1 MKKLV
6 TIVGIS
12 VDAQN
17 AVLYLEDGS
26 TVTIAQ
32 GDPRLPIIVETAK
45 KYIPVDGSAVVDI
58 AEPVKVRNEFKETE
72 EGTGGLIKFFRVAK
86 SFVKKFID
94 TESPEKV
101 DESVA
106 HISPLELGIK
116 PGQTILDVEEADDL
130 TYALEAPSAAVE
142 AEEALEAL
150 KEAVEAPATEVTK
163 PAELTNDQKIELATA
178 RMRELAGKGS
188 TVDDPEFHKPITDED
203 PDTIVAINT
212 QTGSVIPHAHKLSS
226 QMKAASKLKDFR
238 GFVNFINRLE
248 PVLKDRGHSA
258 EDLMKFIEHGDLPIA
273 DDGCIVIYKR
283 LKQSGNTFVDV
294 HSGRIKQNV
303 GSYVFMKPGL
313 VDPNRRQDCSNGL
326 HVASLGYLSSF
337 SGNVT
342 VMAKVRPEDVFAVPE
357 YSVTKMRVCGYHILA
372 VLPES
377 LRTHVN
383 SGGSI
388 SSIPEGKELL
398 NKVLRGAHVGI
409 TELVEV
415 GGHNGSNVTYTKVE
429 NTETAKAEEVKVDL
443 VKETLEQSDL
453 SEAPVST
460 EKAAPVLAA
469 DLKEPTPVVAPEIKK
484 SKLDVLFEAFEQAY
498 LEDDLDKALTLANNI
513 VDAKKRAKKGWVALG
528 FNRQA
533 VDLLME
539 VIDGAAPV
547 KPEVEAVAE
556 TPKAKPEGKA
566 MSVKEQAQELYRV
579 FKETKAKGNRADTK
593 DAAGELQFFMS
604 SRKKGPKAFGLD
616 PKVSDELKTWL
627 K

>member
-86 SFVKKFID
+86 SFIKKFID

-116 PGQTILDVEEADDL
+116 PGQTILDVEEADDT
-130 TYALEAPSAAVE
+130 TYALEAQPAAVE
-142 AEEALEAL
+142 AV
-150 KEAVEAPATEVTK
+150 VEAPVAEEVK
-163 PAELTNDQKIELATA
+163 PAGLTNDQKIELATA

-188 TVDDPEFHKPITDED
+188 TVDDPEFHKPITDDD
-203 PDTIVAINT
+203 PDTIVAVNT

-238 GFVNFINRLE
+238 GFVNFLNRLE

-258 EDLMKFIEHGDLPIA
+258 EDLMKFIEYGDLPIA

-283 LKQSGNTFVDV
+283 LKEKHGTFVDV
-294 HSGRIKQNV
+294 HSGNIKQNV
-303 GSYVFMKPGL
+303 GSYVFMRPGL

-357 YSVTKMRVCGYHILA
+357 YSHTKMRVCGYHILA

-377 LRTHVN
+377 LRNHVN

-429 NTETAKAEEVKVDL
+429 NTEAAKAEEVKVDL

-453 SEAPVST
+453 SEAAPT

-469 DLKEPTPVVAPEIKK
+469 DLKEPAPVVAPEIKK
-484 SKLDVLFEAFEQAY
+484 TKIDLLWGQFEAAY
-498 LEDDLDKALTLANNI
+498 LAEDLPTAQKFAEELLS
-513 VDAKKRAKKGWVALG
+513 AKQKAKKGWAKLG
-528 FNRQA
+528 ISDEDAELILSIREA
-533 VDLLME
+533 SDIKVTT
-539 VIDGAAPV
+539 
-547 KPEVEAVAE
+547 PESKAE
-556 TPKAKPEGKA
+556 SPAKPEGKA
-566 MSVKEQAQELYRV
+566 MTVKEQAQELYRV

>member
-58 AEPVKVRNEFKETE
+58 AEPVKVRSEFKETE

-130 TYALEAPSAAVE
+130 TYALEAPSAAVA
-142 AEEALEAL
+142 AEEGLEAL
-150 KEAVEAPATEVTK
+150 KEAVEAPVAEVTK
-163 PAELTNDQKIELATA
+163 PVELTNDQKIELATA

-203 PDTIVAINT
+203 PDTIVAVNT
-212 QTGSVIPHAHKLSS
+212 KTGSVIPHAHKLSS

-238 GFVNFINRLE
+238 GFVNFLNRLE

-258 EDLMKFIEHGDLPIA
+258 EDLMKFIEYGDLPIA

-283 LKQSGNTFVDV
+283 LKEKHGTFVDV
-294 HSGRIKQNV
+294 HSGNIKQNV
-303 GSYVFMKPGL
+303 GSYVFMRPGL

-357 YSVTKMRVCGYHILA
+357 YSHTKMRVCGYHILA

-383 SGGSI
+383 TGGSI

-453 SEAPVST
+453 SEAAPT
-460 EKAAPVLAA
+460 EKAAPVLAT
-469 DLKEPTPVVAPEIKK
+469 DLKEPAPVVAPEIKK
-484 SKLDVLFEAFEQAY
+484 TKIDLLWEQFEAAY
-498 LEDDLDKALTLANNI
+498 LAEDLATAQKFAEELI
-513 VDAKKRAKKGWVALG
+513 SAKQKAKKGWAKLG
-528 FNRQA
+528 
-533 VDLLME
+533 
-539 VIDGAAPV
+539 ISDGDAELILSIREASDIKV
-547 KPEVEAVAE
+547 TSPETKAE
-556 TPKAKPEGKA
+556 SPAKPEGKA
-566 MSVKEQAQELYRV
+566 MTVKEQAQELYRV

>member
-32 GDPRLPIIVETAK
+32 GDPRLPNIVNAAK
-45 KYIPVDGSAVVDI
+45 KHIPLEGSAVIDI
-58 AEPVKVRNEFKETE
+58 AGPVKVRNEFKETE

-86 SFVKKFID
+86 SFIKKFID

-130 TYALEAPSAAVE
+130 TYALEAQPAAVE
-142 AEEALEAL
+142 ATVDAPVAEEV
-150 KEAVEAPATEVTK
+150 KSVV
-163 PAELTNDQKIELATA
+163 LTNDQKIDLATI

-188 TVDDPEFHKPITDED
+188 TVDDPDFHKPITDED
-203 PDTIVAINT
+203 PDTIVAVNT

-238 GFVNFINRLE
+238 GFVNFLNRLE

-258 EDLMKFIEHGDLPIA
+258 EDLMKFIEFGDLPIA

-283 LKQSGNTFVDV
+283 LKKYNNTFVDV

-357 YSVTKMRVCGYHILA
+357 HSHTKMRVCGYHILA

-429 NTETAKAEEVKVDL
+429 NTEAAKAEEVKVDL

-453 SEAPVST
+453 SEAAPT
-460 EKAAPVLAA
+460 EKVAAVLAT
-469 DLKEPTPVVAPEIKK
+469 DLKEPAPVVAPEIKK
-484 SKLDVLFEAFEQAY
+484 SKLDVLFESFESAY
-498 LEDDLDKALTLANNI
+498 VEGDLAKARTLANNI
-513 VDAKKRAKKGWVALG
+513 VESKKRAKKGWDKLG
-528 FNRQA
+528 FNQGD

-539 VIDGAAPV
+539 IINGAAPT

-566 MSVKEQAQELYRV
+566 MTVKEQAQELYRV

>member
-26 TVTIAQ
+26 TVTIVQ

-86 SFVKKFID
+86 SFIKKFID

-130 TYALEAPSAAVE
+130 TYALEAPSEAVE
-142 AEEALEAL
+142 AE
-150 KEAVEAPATEVTK
+150 EAPATEVTK
-163 PAELTNDQKIELATA
+163 PAELTNDQKIDLATA

-188 TVDDPEFHKPITDED
+188 TVDDPDFHKPITDED
-203 PDTIVAINT
+203 PDTIVAVNT
-212 QTGSVIPHAHKLSS
+212 KTGSVIPHAHKLSS

-238 GFVNFINRLE
+238 GFVNFLNRLE

-283 LKQSGNTFVDV
+283 LKEKHGTFVDV
-294 HSGRIKQNV
+294 HSGNIKQNV

-357 YSVTKMRVCGYHILA
+357 YSRTKMRVCGYHILA

-377 LRTHVN
+377 LRNHVN

-429 NTETAKAEEVKVDL
+429 NTEAVKAEEVKVDL

-453 SEAPVST
+453 SEAAPT

-469 DLKEPTPVVAPEIKK
+469 DLKEPAPVVAPKIKK
-484 SKLDVLFEAFEQAY
+484 TKIDLLWEQFEAAY
-498 LEDDLDKALTLANNI
+498 LAEDLTTAQKFAEELI
-513 VDAKKRAKKGWVALG
+513 SAKQKAKKGWAKLG
-528 FNRQA
+528 ISDEDAELILSIREA
-533 VDLLME
+533 SDIKVTT
-539 VIDGAAPV
+539 
-547 KPEVEAVAE
+547 PETKAE
-556 TPKAKPEGKA
+556 STAKPEGKA
-566 MSVKEQAQELYRV
+566 MTVKEQAQELYRV

>member
-32 GDPRLPIIVETAK
+32 GDPRLPIIVNAAK
-45 KYIPVDGSAVVDI
+45 KHIPLEGSAVIDI

-86 SFVKKFID
+86 SFIKKFID

-130 TYALEAPSAAVE
+130 TYALEAQPAAVE
-142 AEEALEAL
+142 AV
-150 KEAVEAPATEVTK
+150 VEAHVAEVSK

-178 RMRELAGKGS
+178 RMREFAGKGS

-203 PDTIVAINT
+203 PDTIVAVNT

-238 GFVNFINRLE
+238 GFVNFLNRLE

-258 EDLMKFIEHGDLPIA
+258 EDLMKFIEYGDLPIA

-283 LKQSGNTFVDV
+283 LKEKHGTFVDV
-294 HSGRIKQNV
+294 HSGNIKQNV
-303 GSYVFMKPGL
+303 GSYVFMRPGL

-357 YSVTKMRVCGYHILA
+357 YSHTKMRVCGYHILA

-383 SGGSI
+383 TGGSI

-429 NTETAKAEEVKVDL
+429 NTEVAKAEEVKVDL

-453 SEAPVST
+453 SAAPDQV
-460 EKAAPVLAA
+460 EKSAPVLAT

-484 SKLDVLFEAFEQAY
+484 SKLDVLFEAFEAAY
-498 LEDDLDKALTLANNI
+498 VEGDLDKALTLANNI
-513 VDAKKRAKKGWVALG
+513 VDSKKRAKKGWDKLG
-528 FNRQA
+528 FTQGD

-539 VIDGAAPV
+539 IINGAAPT

-566 MSVKEQAQELYRV
+566 MTVKEQAQELYRV

>member
-45 KYIPVDGSAVVDI
+45 KQIPMDGSAVVDI

-86 SFVKKFID
+86 SFIKKFID

-130 TYALEAPSAAVE
+130 TYALEAQPAAVE
-142 AEEALEAL
+142 AV
-150 KEAVEAPATEVTK
+150 VETPVAEVTK
-163 PAELTNDQKIELATA
+163 PVELTNDQKIELATA

-203 PDTIVAINT
+203 PDTIVAVNT

-238 GFVNFINRLE
+238 GFVNFLNRLE

-283 LKQSGNTFVDV
+283 LKEKHGTFVDV
-294 HSGRIKQNV
+294 HSGNIKQNV

-357 YSVTKMRVCGYHILA
+357 HSHTKMRVCGYHILA

-377 LRTHVN
+377 LRGHVN

-429 NTETAKAEEVKVDL
+429 NTEAAKAEEVKVDL

-453 SEAPVST
+453 SEAAPV

-484 SKLDVLFEAFEQAY
+484 SKLDILFEAFEQAY

-539 VIDGAAPV
+539 VIDGATPG

-566 MSVKEQAQELYRV
+566 MTVKEQAQELYRV

>member
-32 GDPRLPIIVETAK
+32 GDPRLPKIVAEAK
-45 KYIPVDGSAVVDI
+45 KHIPLEGSAVVDI

-101 DESVA
+101 DEAVA

-116 PGQTILDVEEADDL
+116 PGQTILEVEEADDT
-130 TYALEAPSAAVE
+130 TYALEAQPAAVGVVTE
-142 AEEALEAL
+142 APVAEEA
-150 KEAVEAPATEVTK
+150 K
-163 PAELTNDQKIELATA
+163 PAELTNDQKMDLATA

-203 PDTIVAINT
+203 PDTIVAVNT
-212 QTGSVIPHAHKLSS
+212 QTGSIIPNAHKLSS
-226 QMKAASKLKDFR
+226 QMKAASKLQDFR

-258 EDLMKFIEHGDLPIA
+258 EDLMKFIEKGDLPIA

-283 LKQSGNTFVDV
+283 LKKKGNTFVDV
-294 HSGRIKQNV
+294 HSGNIKQNV

-377 LRTHVN
+377 LRGHVN
-383 SGGSI
+383 GGGSI

-429 NTETAKAEEVKVDL
+429 SDSVKAAEVEVPL
-443 VKETLEQSDL
+443 VKETLEESDL
-453 SEAPVST
+453 SEAPTTT

-469 DLKEPTPVVAPEIKK
+469 DLKEPAPVVAPEIKK
-484 SKLDVLFEAFEQAY
+484 TKIDLLWEQFEAAY
-498 LEDDLDKALTLANNI
+498 LAEDLPNAQKFAEELIYT
-513 VDAKKRAKKGWVALG
+513 KQKAKKGWAKLG
-528 FNRQA
+528 
-533 VDLLME
+533 
-539 VIDGAAPV
+539 ISDGDVELIMAIRKASDIKV
-547 KPEVEAVAE
+547 TTPETKAEAVA
-556 TPKAKPEGKA
+556 PAKPEGKA

>member
-32 GDPRLPIIVETAK
+32 GDPRLPNIVNAAK
-45 KYIPVDGSAVVDI
+45 KHIPLEGSAVIDI

-86 SFVKKFID
+86 SFIKKFID

-130 TYALEAPSAAVE
+130 TYALEAQPAAVE
-142 AEEALEAL
+142 A
-150 KEAVEAPATEVTK
+150 AVEAPVAEEVK
-163 PAELTNDQKIELATA
+163 PAELTNDQKIDLATA

-203 PDTIVAINT
+203 SDTIVAVNT
-212 QTGSVIPHAHKLSS
+212 KTGSVIPHAHKLSS

-238 GFVNFINRLE
+238 GFVNFLNRLE

-283 LKQSGNTFVDV
+283 LKEKQGTFVDV
-294 HSGRIKQNV
+294 HSGNIKQNV

-337 SGNVT
+337 SGNIT

-357 YSVTKMRVCGYHILA
+357 YSRTKMRVCGYHILA

-377 LRTHVN
+377 LRNHVN

-415 GGHNGSNVTYTKVE
+415 GGHNGSKVTYTKVE
-429 NTETAKAEEVKVDL
+429 NTEAAKAEEVKVDL

-453 SEAPVST
+453 SEAAPT
-460 EKAAPVLAA
+460 EKAAPVLAT
-469 DLKEPTPVVAPEIKK
+469 DLKEPAPVVAPEIKK
-484 SKLDVLFEAFEQAY
+484 SKLDVLFETFEAAY
-498 LEDDLDKALTLANNI
+498 VEGDLDKALTLANNI
-513 VDAKKRAKKGWVALG
+513 VESKKRAKKGWDKLG
-528 FNRQA
+528 FTQGD

-539 VIDGAAPV
+539 IINGAAPT
-547 KPEVEAVAE
+547 KPEVEAIAE

-566 MSVKEQAQELYRV
+566 MTVKEQAQELYRV

>member
-86 SFVKKFID
+86 SFIKKFID

-130 TYALEAPSAAVE
+130 TYALEAQPAAVE
-142 AEEALEAL
+142 AV
-150 KEAVEAPATEVTK
+150 VEAPVAEVTK

-188 TVDDPEFHKPITDED
+188 TVDDPDFHKPITDED

-226 QMKAASKLKDFR
+226 QMKAASKLKDFS

-258 EDLMKFIEHGDLPIA
+258 EDLMKFIEYGDLPIA

-283 LKQSGNTFVDV
+283 LKQKGNTFVDV
-294 HSGRIKQNV
+294 HSGNIKQNV
-303 GSYVFMKPGL
+303 GSYVFMRPGL

-357 YSVTKMRVCGYHILA
+357 YSHTKMRVCGYHILA

-443 VKETLEQSDL
+443 IKETLEQSDL
-453 SEAPVST
+453 SEAAPT
-460 EKAAPVLAA
+460 EKAAPVLAT
-469 DLKEPTPVVAPEIKK
+469 DLKEPAPVVAPEIKK
-484 SKLDVLFEAFEQAY
+484 TKIDLLWEQFEAAY
-498 LEDDLDKALTLANNI
+498 LAEDLATAQKFAEELI
-513 VDAKKRAKKGWVALG
+513 STKQKAKKGWAKLG
-528 FNRQA
+528 ISDEDAELILSIREA
-533 VDLLME
+533 SDIKVTT
-539 VIDGAAPV
+539 
-547 KPEVEAVAE
+547 PETKAE
-556 TPKAKPEGKA
+556 SPAKPEGKA
-566 MSVKEQAQELYRV
+566 MTVKEQAQELYRV

>member
-86 SFVKKFID
+86 SFIKKFID

-116 PGQTILDVEEADDL
+116 PGQTILDVEEADDT
-130 TYALEAPSAAVE
+130 TYAMEAPV
-142 AEEALEAL
+142 AEEV
-150 KEAVEAPATEVTK
+150 KPVEM
-163 PAELTNDQKIELATA
+163 TNDQKIELATA

-188 TVDDPEFHKPITDED
+188 TVDDPDFHKPITDED
-203 PDTIVAINT
+203 PDTIVAVNT

-238 GFVNFINRLE
+238 GFVNFLNRLE

-283 LKQSGNTFVDV
+283 LKKKGNTFVDV
-294 HSGRIKQNV
+294 HSGNIKQNV

-357 YSVTKMRVCGYHILA
+357 YSHTKMRVCGYHILA

-429 NTETAKAEEVKVDL
+429 NAEAAKAEEVKVAL

-453 SEAPVST
+453 SEVAPTEKVAPVRAS
-460 EKAAPVLAA
+460 

-484 SKLDVLFEAFEQAY
+484 TKIDLLWGQFEAAY
-498 LEDDLDKALTLANNI
+498 LAEDLATAQKFAEELI
-513 VDAKKRAKKGWVALG
+513 SAKQKAKKGWAKLG
-528 FNRQA
+528 
-533 VDLLME
+533 
-539 VIDGAAPV
+539 ISDGDAELILSIREASDIKV
-547 KPEVEAVAE
+547 TTPETKVE

-566 MSVKEQAQELYRV
+566 MTVKEQAQELYRV

>member
-45 KYIPVDGSAVVDI
+45 KYIPVDGAAVVDI

-86 SFVKKFID
+86 SFIKKFID

-101 DESVA
+101 DEAVA

-116 PGQTILDVEEADDL
+116 PGQTILYADEADDA
-130 TYALEAPSAAVE
+130 TYALEAPV
-142 AEEALEAL
+142 AEEV
-150 KEAVEAPATEVTK
+150 KPVEM
-163 PAELTNDQKIELATA
+163 TNDQKIELATA

-188 TVDDPEFHKPITDED
+188 TVDDPDFHKPITDED
-203 PDTIVAINT
+203 PDTIVAVNT

-258 EDLMKFIEHGDLPIA
+258 EDLMKFIEYGDLPIA

-294 HSGRIKQNV
+294 YSGNIKQNV
-303 GSYVFMKPGL
+303 GSYVFMRPGL

-357 YSVTKMRVCGYHILA
+357 YSHTKMRVCGYHILA

-429 NTETAKAEEVKVDL
+429 NTEAAKAEEVKVDL

-453 SEAPVST
+453 SAAPDQI
-460 EKAAPVLAA
+460 EKSAPVLAT
-469 DLKEPTPVVAPEIKK
+469 DLKKPTPVIAPEIKK
-484 SKLDVLFEAFEQAY
+484 TKIDLLWEQFEAAY
-498 LEDDLDKALTLANNI
+498 LAEDLATAQKFAEELI
-513 VDAKKRAKKGWVALG
+513 SAKQKAKKGWAKLG
-528 FNRQA
+528 
-533 VDLLME
+533 
-539 VIDGAAPV
+539 ISDGDAELILSIREASDIKV
-547 KPEVEAVAE
+547 TTPETKAE

-566 MSVKEQAQELYRV
+566 MTVKEQAQELYRV

>member
-101 DESVA
+101 DETVA

-130 TYALEAPSAAVE
+130 TYALEAQPAAVE
-142 AEEALEAL
+142 AV
-150 KEAVEAPATEVTK
+150 VEAPVAEVTK
-163 PAELTNDQKIELATA
+163 PVELTNDQKIELATA

-203 PDTIVAINT
+203 PDTIVAVNT
-212 QTGSVIPHAHKLSS
+212 KTGSVIPYAHKLSS

-238 GFVNFINRLE
+238 GFVNFLNRLE

-258 EDLMKFIEHGDLPIA
+258 EDLMKFIEYGDLPIA

-283 LKQSGNTFVDV
+283 LKEKHGTFVDV
-294 HSGRIKQNV
+294 HSGNIKQNV

-357 YSVTKMRVCGYHILA
+357 YSHTKMRVCGYHILA

-383 SGGSI
+383 TGGSI

-429 NTETAKAEEVKVDL
+429 NTEAAKAEEVKVDL

-453 SEAPVST
+453 SEAAPT
-460 EKAAPVLAA
+460 EKAAPVRAT

-484 SKLDVLFEAFEQAY
+484 SKLDVLFEAFEAAY
-498 LEDDLDKALTLANNI
+498 VEGDLDKALTLANNI
-513 VDAKKRAKKGWVALG
+513 VDSKKRAKKGWDKLG
-528 FNRQA
+528 FTQGD

-539 VIDGAAPV
+539 IINGAAPT

-566 MSVKEQAQELYRV
+566 MTVKEQAQELYRV

>member
-45 KYIPVDGSAVVDI
+45 KQIPVDGSAVVDI

-130 TYALEAPSAAVE
+130 TYALEAQPAAVE
-142 AEEALEAL
+142 AV
-150 KEAVEAPATEVTK
+150 VEAPVAEVTK
-163 PAELTNDQKIELATA
+163 PAELTNDQKIELATT

-188 TVDDPEFHKPITDED
+188 TVDDPDFHKPITDED
-203 PDTIVAINT
+203 PDTIVAVNT

-258 EDLMKFIEHGDLPIA
+258 EDLMKFIEKGDLPIA

-283 LKQSGNTFVDV
+283 LKEKGNTFVDV
-294 HSGRIKQNV
+294 HSGNIKQNV

-377 LRTHVN
+377 LRGHVN

-415 GGHNGSNVTYTKVE
+415 GGHNGSNVTYTKVDSASV
-429 NTETAKAEEVKVDL
+429 TSAEVEVPL
-443 VKETLEQSDL
+443 VKETLEESDL
-453 SEAPVST
+453 SEAPTST

-469 DLKEPTPVVAPEIKK
+469 DLKEPAPVVATEIKK
-484 SKLDVLFEAFEQAY
+484 SKLDVLFESFETAY
-498 LEDDLDKALTLANNI
+498 LEGDLDKALTLANNI
-513 VDAKKRAKKGWVALG
+513 VDSKKRAKKGWDKLG
-528 FNRQA
+528 FTQGD

-539 VIDGAAPV
+539 IINGAAPT

-566 MSVKEQAQELYRV
+566 MTVKEQAQELYRV

>member
-101 DESVA
+101 DEAVA

-130 TYALEAPSAAVE
+130 TYALEAQPVAVEAAVE
-142 AEEALEAL
+142 APVAEE
-150 KEAVEAPATEVTK
+150 VK
-163 PAELTNDQKIELATA
+163 PTELTNDQKIDLATA

-188 TVDDPEFHKPITDED
+188 TVDDPDFHKPITDED
-203 PDTIVAINT
+203 PDTIVAVNT
-212 QTGSVIPHAHKLSS
+212 KTGSVIPHAHKLSS

-238 GFVNFINRLE
+238 GFVNFLNRLE

-283 LKQSGNTFVDV
+283 LKKKHRTFVDV
-294 HSGRIKQNV
+294 HSGNIKQNV

-357 YSVTKMRVCGYHILA
+357 YSHTKMRVCGYHILA

-377 LRTHVN
+377 LRGHVN
-383 SGGSI
+383 GGGSI

-429 NTETAKAEEVKVDL
+429 NTEAAKAEEVKVDL

-453 SEAPVST
+453 SEVAPT
-460 EKAAPVLAA
+460 EKAAPVLAT
-469 DLKEPTPVVAPEIKK
+469 DLKEPAPVIAPEIKK
-484 SKLDVLFEAFEQAY
+484 TKIDLLWEQFEAAY
-498 LEDDLDKALTLANNI
+498 LAEDLATAQKFAEELI
-513 VDAKKRAKKGWVALG
+513 SAKQKAKKGWAKLG
-528 FNRQA
+528 ISDEDAELILSIREA
-533 VDLLME
+533 SDIKVTT
-539 VIDGAAPV
+539 
-547 KPEVEAVAE
+547 PETKAE

>member
-32 GDPRLPIIVETAK
+32 GDPRLPNIVETAK
-45 KYIPVDGSAVVDI
+45 KQIPVDGSAVVDI

-86 SFVKKFID
+86 SFIKKFID

-116 PGQTILDVEEADDL
+116 PGQTILDVDEADDI
-130 TYALEAPSAAVE
+130 TYALEAQPAAVKAAVDTPV
-142 AEEALEAL
+142 AEEV
-150 KEAVEAPATEVTK
+150 KSAV
-163 PAELTNDQKIELATA
+163 LTNDQKIDLATI

-188 TVDDPEFHKPITDED
+188 TVDDPDFHKPITDED
-203 PDTIVAINT
+203 PDTIVAVNT
-212 QTGSVIPHAHKLSS
+212 KTGSVIPHAHKLSS

-238 GFVNFINRLE
+238 GFVNFLNRLE

-283 LKQSGNTFVDV
+283 LKQKGNTFVDV
-294 HSGRIKQNV
+294 HSGNIKQNV
-303 GSYVFMKPGL
+303 GSYVFMRPGL

-357 YSVTKMRVCGYHILA
+357 YSHTKMRVCGYHILA

-429 NTETAKAEEVKVDL
+429 NTEAAKAEEVKVDL

-453 SEAPVST
+453 SETAPT
-460 EKAAPVLAA
+460 EKAAPVRAA
-469 DLKEPTPVVAPEIKK
+469 DLKEPAPVVAPEIKK
-484 SKLDVLFEAFEQAY
+484 SKLDVLFEAFETAY
-498 LEDDLDKALTLANNI
+498 VEGDLAKARSLANNI
-513 VDAKKRAKKGWVALG
+513 VDSKKRAKKGWDKLG
-528 FNRQA
+528 FTQGD

-539 VIDGAAPV
+539 IINGATPT
-547 KPEVEAVAE
+547 KPEVTAVAE

-566 MSVKEQAQELYRV
+566 MTVKEQAQELYRV

>member
-45 KYIPVDGSAVVDI
+45 KQIPVDGSAVVDI

-101 DESVA
+101 DEAVA

-130 TYALEAPSAAVE
+130 TYALEAQPAAAVE
-142 AEEALEAL
+142 ALVEE
-150 KEAVEAPATEVTK
+150 VK
-163 PAELTNDQKIELATA
+163 PVELTNDQKMDLAIT

-203 PDTIVAINT
+203 SDTIVAVNT
-212 QTGSVIPHAHKLSS
+212 KTGSVIPHAHKLSS

-238 GFVNFINRLE
+238 GFVNFLNRLE

-283 LKQSGNTFVDV
+283 LKEKHGTFVDV
-294 HSGRIKQNV
+294 HSGNIKQNV

-357 YSVTKMRVCGYHILA
+357 YSRTKMRVCGYHILA

-377 LRTHVN
+377 LRNHVN

-415 GGHNGSNVTYTKVE
+415 GGHNGSKVTYTKVE
-429 NTETAKAEEVKVDL
+429 NTEAAKAEEVKVDL

-453 SEAPVST
+453 SEVAPT
-460 EKAAPVLAA
+460 EKVSPVLAA
-469 DLKEPTPVVAPEIKK
+469 DLKEPAPTLAPEIKK
-484 SKLDVLFEAFEQAY
+484 TKIDLLWEQFEAAY
-498 LEDDLDKALTLANNI
+498 LAEDLATAQKFAEELI
-513 VDAKKRAKKGWVALG
+513 SAKQKAKKGWAKLG
-528 FNRQA
+528 
-533 VDLLME
+533 
-539 VIDGAAPV
+539 ISDGDAELIMTMRKASDIKV
-547 KPEVEAVAE
+547 TTPETKAE
-556 TPKAKPEGKA
+556 SSAKPEGKA
-566 MSVKEQAQELYRV
+566 MTVKEQAQELYRV
-579 FKETKAKGNRADTK
+579 FKETKAKGIRADTK

>member
-86 SFVKKFID
+86 SFIKKFID

-116 PGQTILDVEEADDL
+116 PGQTILDVEEADDT
-130 TYALEAPSAAVE
+130 TYALEAQPAAVE
-142 AEEALEAL
+142 AV
-150 KEAVEAPATEVTK
+150 VEAPVAEVTK

-188 TVDDPEFHKPITDED
+188 TVDDPDFHKPITDED
-203 PDTIVAINT
+203 PDTIVAVNT
-212 QTGSVIPHAHKLSS
+212 KTGSVIPHAHKLSS
-226 QMKAASKLKDFR
+226 QMKAASKLKDFC
-238 GFVNFINRLE
+238 GFVNFLNRLE

-283 LKQSGNTFVDV
+283 LKKKHGTFVDV
-294 HSGRIKQNV
+294 HSGNIKQNV

-326 HVASLGYLSSF
+326 HVASLGYLSNF

-357 YSVTKMRVCGYHILA
+357 YSRTKMRVCGYHILA

-377 LRTHVN
+377 LRNHVN

-429 NTETAKAEEVKVDL
+429 NTEAAKAEEVKVDL

-453 SEAPVST
+453 SEVAPI
-460 EKAAPVLAA
+460 EKAAPVLAT
-469 DLKEPTPVVAPEIKK
+469 DLKEPAPVVAPEIKK
-484 SKLDVLFEAFEQAY
+484 TKIDLLWEQFEAAY
-498 LEDDLDKALTLANNI
+498 LAEDLATAQKFAEELI
-513 VDAKKRAKKGWVALG
+513 STKQKAKKGWAKLG
-528 FNRQA
+528 ISDEDAELILSIREA
-533 VDLLME
+533 SDIKVTT
-539 VIDGAAPV
+539 
-547 KPEVEAVAE
+547 PETKAE
-556 TPKAKPEGKA
+556 SPAKPEGKA
-566 MSVKEQAQELYRV
+566 MTVKEQAQELYRV

>member
-45 KYIPVDGSAVVDI
+45 KQIPVDGSAVVDI

-86 SFVKKFID
+86 SFIKKFID

-130 TYALEAPSAAVE
+130 TYALEAQPAAVE
-142 AEEALEAL
+142 VV
-150 KEAVEAPATEVTK
+150 VEAPVAEVTK
-163 PAELTNDQKIELATA
+163 PVELTNDQKIELATA

-188 TVDDPEFHKPITDED
+188 TVDDPDFHKPITDED
-203 PDTIVAINT
+203 PDTIVAVNT

-226 QMKAASKLKDFR
+226 QMKAASKLKDFS

-258 EDLMKFIEHGDLPIA
+258 EDLMKFIEYGDLPIA

-283 LKQSGNTFVDV
+283 LKQKGNTFVDV
-294 HSGRIKQNV
+294 HSGNIKQNV
-303 GSYVFMKPGL
+303 GSYVFMRPGL

-357 YSVTKMRVCGYHILA
+357 YSHTKMRVCGYHILA

-377 LRTHVN
+377 LRSHVN

-429 NTETAKAEEVKVDL
+429 NTEAAKAEEVKVDL

-453 SEAPVST
+453 SEAAPT

-469 DLKEPTPVVAPEIKK
+469 DLKEPAPAVAPEIKK
-484 SKLDVLFEAFEQAY
+484 TKIDLLWEQFEAAY
-498 LEDDLDKALTLANNI
+498 LAEDLATAQKFAEELI
-513 VDAKKRAKKGWVALG
+513 STKQKAKKGWAKLG
-528 FNRQA
+528 ISDEDAELILSIR
-533 VDLLME
+533 
-539 VIDGAAPV
+539 
-547 KPEVEAVAE
+547 EASDIKVTTTETKAE
-556 TPKAKPEGKA
+556 SPAKPEGKA
-566 MSVKEQAQELYRV
+566 MTVKEQAQELYRV

>member
-1 MKKLV
+1 
-6 TIVGIS
+6 
-12 VDAQN
+12 
-17 AVLYLEDGS
+17 
-26 TVTIAQ
+26 
-32 GDPRLPIIVETAK
+32 
-45 KYIPVDGSAVVDI
+45 
-58 AEPVKVRNEFKETE
+58 
-72 EGTGGLIKFFRVAK
+72 
-86 SFVKKFID
+86 
-94 TESPEKV
+94 
-101 DESVA
+101 
-106 HISPLELGIK
+106 
-116 PGQTILDVEEADDL
+116 
-130 TYALEAPSAAVE
+130 
-142 AEEALEAL
+142 
-150 KEAVEAPATEVTK
+150 
-163 PAELTNDQKIELATA
+163 
-178 RMRELAGKGS
+178 MRELAGKGS

-203 PDTIVAINT
+203 PDTIVAVNT
-212 QTGSVIPHAHKLSS
+212 KTGSVIPHAHKLSS

-238 GFVNFINRLE
+238 GFVNFLNRLE

-258 EDLMKFIEHGDLPIA
+258 EDLMKFIEYGDLPIA

-283 LKQSGNTFVDV
+283 LKEKHGTFVDV
-294 HSGRIKQNV
+294 HSGNIKQNV
-303 GSYVFMKPGL
+303 GSYVFMRPGL

-357 YSVTKMRVCGYHILA
+357 YSHTKMRVCGYHILA

-377 LRTHVN
+377 LRTYVN
-383 SGGSI
+383 TGGSI

-429 NTETAKAEEVKVDL
+429 NTEAAKAEEVKVDL

-453 SEAPVST
+453 SEAAPT
-460 EKAAPVLAA
+460 EKAAPVRAT

-484 SKLDVLFEAFEQAY
+484 SKLDVLFEAFEAAY
-498 LEDDLDKALTLANNI
+498 VEGDLDKALTLANNI
-513 VDAKKRAKKGWVALG
+513 VDSKKRAKKGWDKLG
-528 FNRQA
+528 FTQGD

-539 VIDGAAPV
+539 IINGAAPT

-556 TPKAKPEGKA
+556 TPKTKPEGKA
-566 MSVKEQAQELYRV
+566 MTVKEQAQELYRV

>member
-45 KYIPVDGSAVVDI
+45 KQIPVDGSAVVDI

-86 SFVKKFID
+86 SFIKKFID

-130 TYALEAPSAAVE
+130 TYALEAQPAAVE
-142 AEEALEAL
+142 AV
-150 KEAVEAPATEVTK
+150 VEAPVAEVTK
-163 PAELTNDQKIELATA
+163 PVELTNDQKIELATA

-188 TVDDPEFHKPITDED
+188 TVDDPAFHKPITDED
-203 PDTIVAINT
+203 PDTIVAVNT

-226 QMKAASKLKDFR
+226 QMKAASKLKDFS

-283 LKQSGNTFVDV
+283 LKQKGNTFVDV
-294 HSGRIKQNV
+294 HSGNIKQNV
-303 GSYVFMKPGL
+303 GSYVFMRPGL

-357 YSVTKMRVCGYHILA
+357 YSHTKMRVCGYHILA

-443 VKETLEQSDL
+443 VKETLEESDL
-453 SEAPVST
+453 SEAAPT
-460 EKAAPVLAA
+460 EKVAPVLAA
-469 DLKEPTPVVAPEIKK
+469 DLKEPAPVVAPEIKK
-484 SKLDVLFEAFEQAY
+484 SKLDVLFESFESAY
-498 LEDDLDKALTLANNI
+498 VEGDLAKARTLANNI
-513 VDAKKRAKKGWVALG
+513 VDSKKRAKKGWDKLG
-528 FNRQA
+528 FTQGD

-539 VIDGAAPV
+539 IINGAAPT
-547 KPEVEAVAE
+547 KPEVAAVAE
-556 TPKAKPEGKA
+556 TPKANPEGKA
-566 MSVKEQAQELYRV
+566 MTVKEQAQELYRV

>member
-45 KYIPVDGSAVVDI
+45 KQIPVDGSAVVDI

-86 SFVKKFID
+86 SFIKKFID

-130 TYALEAPSAAVE
+130 TYALEAQPAAVE
-142 AEEALEAL
+142 
-150 KEAVEAPATEVTK
+150 EAVEAPVAEEVK
-163 PAELTNDQKIELATA
+163 SVVLTNDQKIDLATI

-188 TVDDPEFHKPITDED
+188 TVDDPDFHKPITDED
-203 PDTIVAINT
+203 PDTIVAVNT

-238 GFVNFINRLE
+238 GFVNFLNRLE

-283 LKQSGNTFVDV
+283 LKQKGNTFVDV
-294 HSGRIKQNV
+294 HSGNIKQNV
-303 GSYVFMKPGL
+303 GSYVFMRPGL

-357 YSVTKMRVCGYHILA
+357 YSHTKMRVCGYHILA

-377 LRTHVN
+377 LRSHVN

-429 NTETAKAEEVKVDL
+429 NTEAAKAEEVKVDL

-453 SEAPVST
+453 SEAAPT

-469 DLKEPTPVVAPEIKK
+469 DLKEPAPAVAPEIKK
-484 SKLDVLFEAFEQAY
+484 SKLDVLFEAFETAY
-498 LEDDLDKALTLANNI
+498 VEGDLAKARTLANNI
-513 VDAKKRAKKGWVALG
+513 VDSKKRAKKGWDKLG
-528 FNRQA
+528 FTQGD

-539 VIDGAAPV
+539 IINGAAPT

-566 MSVKEQAQELYRV
+566 MTVKEQAQDLYRV

>member
-45 KYIPVDGSAVVDI
+45 KQIPVDGSAVVDI

-72 EGTGGLIKFFRVAK
+72 EGTGGLLKFFRVAK

-116 PGQTILDVEEADDL
+116 PGQTILDVEEADDT
-130 TYALEAPSAAVE
+130 TYALEAQPAAVE
-142 AEEALEAL
+142 AV
-150 KEAVEAPATEVTK
+150 VEDPVAEVTK

-188 TVDDPEFHKPITDED
+188 TVDDPAFHKPITDED
-203 PDTIVAINT
+203 PDTIVAVNT

-226 QMKAASKLKDFR
+226 QMKAASKLKDFS

-258 EDLMKFIEHGDLPIA
+258 EDLMKFIEYGDLPIA

-357 YSVTKMRVCGYHILA
+357 YSHTKMRVCGYHILA

-415 GGHNGSNVTYTKVE
+415 GGHNGTNVTYTKVD
-429 NTETAKAEEVKVDL
+429 TASVTAEEVSVPL

-453 SEAPVST
+453 SEAVPT

-469 DLKEPTPVVAPEIKK
+469 DLKEPAPVVAPEIKK
-484 SKLDVLFEAFEQAY
+484 SKLDVLFESFEQAY

>member
-45 KYIPVDGSAVVDI
+45 KQIPVDGSAVVDI
-58 AEPVKVRNEFKETE
+58 AEPVTVRNEFKETE

-86 SFVKKFID
+86 SFIKKFID

-116 PGQTILDVEEADDL
+116 PGQTILDVEEADDT
-130 TYALEAPSAAVE
+130 TYALEAQPAAIEAAVE
-142 AEEALEAL
+142 APVAEE
-150 KEAVEAPATEVTK
+150 VK
-163 PAELTNDQKIELATA
+163 PTELTNDQKIELATA

-188 TVDDPEFHKPITDED
+188 TVDDPDFHKPITDED
-203 PDTIVAINT
+203 PDTIVAVNT
-212 QTGSVIPHAHKLSS
+212 KTGSVIPHAHKLSS

-238 GFVNFINRLE
+238 GFVNFLNRLE

-258 EDLMKFIEHGDLPIA
+258 EDLMKFIEFGDLPIA

-357 YSVTKMRVCGYHILA
+357 YSHTKMRVCGYHILA

-377 LRTHVN
+377 LRNHVN

-415 GGHNGSNVTYTKVE
+415 GGHKGSNVTYTKVE

-453 SEAPVST
+453 SEVAPV
-460 EKAAPVLAA
+460 EKVAAVLAT
-469 DLKEPTPVVAPEIKK
+469 DLKEPTPAVAPEIKK
-484 SKLDVLFEAFEQAY
+484 SKLDVLFEAFEAAY
-498 LEDDLDKALTLANNI
+498 VEGDLDKALTLANNI
-513 VDAKKRAKKGWVALG
+513 VDSKKRAKKGWDKLG
-528 FNRQA
+528 FTQGD

-539 VIDGAAPV
+539 IINGAAPT

-566 MSVKEQAQELYRV
+566 MTVKEQAQELYRV

>member
-32 GDPRLPIIVETAK
+32 GDPRLPNIVNAAK
-45 KYIPVDGSAVVDI
+45 KHIPLEGSAVIDI

-72 EGTGGLIKFFRVAK
+72 EGTGGLLKFFRVAK

-101 DESVA
+101 DEAVA

-130 TYALEAPSAAVE
+130 TYALEAQPAAVE
-142 AEEALEAL
+142 AE
-150 KEAVEAPATEVTK
+150 VEAPVAEAVK
-163 PAELTNDQKIELATA
+163 PAELTNDQKIDLATA

-188 TVDDPEFHKPITDED
+188 TVDDPDFHKPITDED
-203 PDTIVAINT
+203 PDTIVAVNT
-212 QTGSVIPHAHKLSS
+212 KTGSIIPNAHKLSS
-226 QMKAASKLKDFR
+226 QMKAASKLQDFK

-258 EDLMKFIEHGDLPIA
+258 EDLMKFIEKGDLPIA

-283 LKQSGNTFVDV
+283 LKEKNGTFVDV
-294 HSGRIKQNV
+294 HSGSIKQNV

-372 VLPES
+372 VLPPS
-377 LRTHVN
+377 LRDHVN
-383 SGGSI
+383 KGGSI
-388 SSIPEGKELL
+388 SSIAEGKELL

-415 GGHNGSNVTYTKVE
+415 GGHNGTNVTYTKVD
-429 NTETAKAEEVKVDL
+429 ADSVPADKVNVPL
-443 VKETLEQSDL
+443 VKETLEESDL
-453 SEAPVST
+453 SEAAPT
-460 EKAAPVLAA
+460 EKVAAVLAT

-484 SKLDVLFEAFEQAY
+484 SKLDVLFESFESAY
-498 LEDDLDKALTLANNI
+498 VEGDLAKARTLANNI
-513 VDAKKRAKKGWVALG
+513 VESKKRAKKGWDKLG
-528 FNRQA
+528 FNQGD

-539 VIDGAAPV
+539 IINGAAPT
-547 KPEVEAVAE
+547 KPEVTAVAE

-566 MSVKEQAQELYRV
+566 MTVKEQAQELYRV

>member
-45 KYIPVDGSAVVDI
+45 KQIPVDGSAVVDI
-58 AEPVKVRNEFKETE
+58 AEPVTVRNEFKETE

-86 SFVKKFID
+86 SFIKKFID

-130 TYALEAPSAAVE
+130 TYALEAQPAAVE
-142 AEEALEAL
+142 AV
-150 KEAVEAPATEVTK
+150 VEAPVAEEVK
-163 PAELTNDQKIELATA
+163 PAELTNDQKIDLATA

-188 TVDDPEFHKPITDED
+188 TVDDPDFHKPITDED
-203 PDTIVAINT
+203 PDTIVAVNT

-238 GFVNFINRLE
+238 GFVNFLNRLE

-258 EDLMKFIEHGDLPIA
+258 EDLMKFIEFGDLPIA

-357 YSVTKMRVCGYHILA
+357 YSRTKMRVCGYHILA

-429 NTETAKAEEVKVDL
+429 NTEAAKAEEVKVDL

-453 SEAPVST
+453 SEAAPT
-460 EKAAPVLAA
+460 EKVAAVLAT
-469 DLKEPTPVVAPEIKK
+469 DLKEPTPAVAPEIKK
-484 SKLDVLFEAFEQAY
+484 SKLDVLFEAFEAAY
-498 LEDDLDKALTLANNI
+498 VEGDLDKALTLANNI
-513 VDAKKRAKKGWVALG
+513 VDSKKRAKKGWDKLG
-528 FNRQA
+528 FTQGD

-539 VIDGAAPV
+539 IINRAAPT

-566 MSVKEQAQELYRV
+566 MTVKEQAQELYRV

>member
-32 GDPRLPIIVETAK
+32 GDPRLPNIVETAK
-45 KYIPVDGSAVVDI
+45 KQIPVDGSAVVDI

-86 SFVKKFID
+86 SFIKKFID

-101 DESVA
+101 DEAVA
-106 HISPLELGIK
+106 HVSPLELGIK
-116 PGQTILDVEEADDL
+116 PGQSILDGEEADDT
-130 TYALEAPSAAVE
+130 TYALEAQPAAVE
-142 AEEALEAL
+142 A
-150 KEAVEAPATEVTK
+150 VIEAPVAEEVK
-163 PAELTNDQKIELATA
+163 PVELTNDQKIELATA

-188 TVDDPEFHKPITDED
+188 TVDDPDFHKPITDDD
-203 PDTIVAINT
+203 PDTIVAVNT

-226 QMKAASKLKDFR
+226 QMKAASKLKDFS

-258 EDLMKFIEHGDLPIA
+258 EDLMKFIEYGDLPIA

-313 VDPNRRQDCSNGL
+313 VDPNRRKDCSNGL

-357 YSVTKMRVCGYHILA
+357 YSHTKMRVCGYHILA

-429 NTETAKAEEVKVDL
+429 NTEAAKAEEVKVDL

-453 SEAPVST
+453 TEAAPTEKVAPVM
-460 EKAAPVLAA
+460 AA
-469 DLKEPTPVVAPEIKK
+469 DLKEPAPVVAPEIKK
-484 SKLDVLFEAFEQAY
+484 SKLDILFESFEQAY

-539 VIDGAAPV
+539 VIDGATPT
-547 KPEVEAVAE
+547 KPEVAAVAE

-566 MSVKEQAQELYRV
+566 MTVKEQAQELYRV

>member
-26 TVTIAQ
+26 TVTITQ

-45 KYIPVDGSAVVDI
+45 KQIPVDGSAVVDI

-86 SFVKKFID
+86 SFIKKFID

-101 DESVA
+101 DEAVA

-130 TYALEAPSAAVE
+130 TYALEAQPAAVE
-142 AEEALEAL
+142 AV
-150 KEAVEAPATEVTK
+150 VEAPVGEVTK
-163 PAELTNDQKIELATA
+163 PVKLTNDQKIELATA

-188 TVDDPEFHKPITDED
+188 TVDDPDFHKPITDED

-212 QTGSVIPHAHKLSS
+212 KTGSVIPHAHKLSS

-238 GFVNFINRLE
+238 GFVNFLNRLE

-258 EDLMKFIEHGDLPIA
+258 EDLMKFIEYGDLPIA

-283 LKQSGNTFVDV
+283 LKEKHGTFVDV
-294 HSGRIKQNV
+294 HSGNIKQNV

-357 YSVTKMRVCGYHILA
+357 YSRTKMRVCGYHILA

-377 LRTHVN
+377 LRNHVN

-415 GGHNGSNVTYTKVE
+415 GGHNGSKVTYTKVE
-429 NTETAKAEEVKVDL
+429 NTETAKAKEVKVDL

-453 SEAPVST
+453 SEAAST

-469 DLKEPTPVVAPEIKK
+469 DLKKPAPVVAHEIKK
-484 SKLDVLFEAFEQAY
+484 TKIDLLWEQFEAAY
-498 LEDDLDKALTLANNI
+498 LAEGFAYCSEIAEELFSAKQK
-513 VDAKKRAKKGWVALG
+513 AKKSWAKLG
-528 FNRQA
+528 ISDEDAELIMSMRKA
-533 VDLLME
+533 SDSKVTT
-539 VIDGAAPV
+539 
-547 KPEVEAVAE
+547 PETKAE
-556 TPKAKPEGKA
+556 SPAKPEGKA
-566 MSVKEQAQELYRV
+566 MTVKEQAQELYRV

>member
-101 DESVA
+101 DETVA

-130 TYALEAPSAAVE
+130 TYALEAQPAAVE
-142 AEEALEAL
+142 A
-150 KEAVEAPATEVTK
+150 AVEAPVAEEVK
-163 PAELTNDQKIELATA
+163 PVEMTNDQKIDLATA

-203 PDTIVAINT
+203 PDTIVAVNT

-238 GFVNFINRLE
+238 GFVNFLNRLE

-258 EDLMKFIEHGDLPIA
+258 EDLMKFIEYGDLPIA

-283 LKQSGNTFVDV
+283 LKEKHGTFVDV
-294 HSGRIKQNV
+294 HSGNIKQNV
-303 GSYVFMKPGL
+303 GSYVFMRPGL

-357 YSVTKMRVCGYHILA
+357 YSHTKMRVCGYHILA

-383 SGGSI
+383 TGGSI

-429 NTETAKAEEVKVDL
+429 NTEAAKAEEVKVDL

-453 SEAPVST
+453 TEAAPT
-460 EKAAPVLAA
+460 EKAAPVLAT
-469 DLKEPTPVVAPEIKK
+469 DLKEPAPVLAPEIKK
-484 SKLDVLFEAFEQAY
+484 TKIDLLWEQFEAAY
-498 LEDDLDKALTLANNI
+498 LAEDLATAQKFAEELI
-513 VDAKKRAKKGWVALG
+513 SAKQKAKKGWAKLG
-528 FNRQA
+528 
-533 VDLLME
+533 
-539 VIDGAAPV
+539 ISDGDAELILSIREASDIKV
-547 KPEVEAVAE
+547 TTPETKAE
-556 TPKAKPEGKA
+556 SPAKPEGKA
-566 MSVKEQAQELYRV
+566 MTVKEQAQELYRV

>member
-58 AEPVKVRNEFKETE
+58 AEPVKIRNEFKETE

-101 DESVA
+101 DETVA

-116 PGQTILDVEEADDL
+116 PGQTILDADEADDT
-130 TYALEAPSAAVE
+130 TYALEAQPAAAVE
-142 AEEALEAL
+142 AV
-150 KEAVEAPATEVTK
+150 VEAPEAKVAK
-163 PAELTNDQKIELATA
+163 LAELSNDQKINMATA

-188 TVDDPEFHKPITDED
+188 TVDDPEFHKPITDDD
-203 PDTIVAINT
+203 PDTIVAVNT

-238 GFVNFINRLE
+238 GFVNFLNRLE

-283 LKQSGNTFVDV
+283 LKHKGNTFVDV
-294 HSGRIKQNV
+294 HSGNIKQNV

-357 YSVTKMRVCGYHILA
+357 YSHTKMRVCGYHILA

-377 LRTHVN
+377 LRNHVN
-383 SGGSI
+383 NGGSI

-429 NTETAKAEEVKVDL
+429 NAEAAKAEEVKVAL

-453 SEAPVST
+453 SEAAPT
-460 EKAAPVLAA
+460 EKVAPVRAY

-484 SKLDVLFEAFEQAY
+484 TKIDLLLEQFEAAY
-498 LEDDLDKALTLANNI
+498 LAEDLATAQKFAEDLISAKQK
-513 VDAKKRAKKGWVALG
+513 AKKSWAKLG
-528 FNRQA
+528 
-533 VDLLME
+533 
-539 VIDGAAPV
+539 ISDGDAELILSIREASDIKV
-547 KPEVEAVAE
+547 TTPETKAE
-556 TPKAKPEGKA
+556 SPAKPEGKA
-566 MSVKEQAQELYRV
+566 MTVKEQA
-579 FKETKAKGNRADTK
+579 
-593 DAAGELQFFMS
+593 
-604 SRKKGPKAFGLD
+604 
-616 PKVSDELKTWL
+616 
-627 K
+627 

>member
-32 GDPRLPIIVETAK
+32 GDPRLPNIVNAAK
-45 KYIPVDGSAVVDI
+45 KHIPLEGSAVIDI

-72 EGTGGLIKFFRVAK
+72 EGTGGLLKFFRVAK

-130 TYALEAPSAAVE
+130 TYALEAQPAAVE
-142 AEEALEAL
+142 AV
-150 KEAVEAPATEVTK
+150 VETPVAEVTK

-203 PDTIVAINT
+203 PDTIVAVNT
-212 QTGSVIPHAHKLSS
+212 KTGSVIPHAHKLSS
-226 QMKAASKLKDFR
+226 QMKAASKLKDFS

-258 EDLMKFIEHGDLPIA
+258 EDLMKFIEYGDLPIA

-283 LKQSGNTFVDV
+283 LKEKGNTFVDV
-294 HSGRIKQNV
+294 HSGNIKQNV
-303 GSYVFMKPGL
+303 GSYVFMRPGL

-357 YSVTKMRVCGYHILA
+357 YSHTKMRVCGYHILA

-377 LRTHVN
+377 LRKHVN

-460 EKAAPVLAA
+460 EKAAPVLAT
-469 DLKEPTPVVAPEIKK
+469 DLKEPTSIVVPEIKK

-566 MSVKEQAQELYRV
+566 MTVKEQAQELYRV

>member
-106 HISPLELGIK
+106 HVSPLELGIK
-116 PGQTILDVEEADDL
+116 PGQTILDVEEAVVEVP
-130 TYALEAPSAAVE
+130 EA
-142 AEEALEAL
+142 
-150 KEAVEAPATEVTK
+150 KM
-163 PAELTNDQKIELATA
+163 AELAELSNDQKINMATA

-188 TVDDPEFHKPITDED
+188 TVDDPDFHKPITDED
-203 PDTIVAINT
+203 PDTIVAVNT
-212 QTGSVIPHAHKLSS
+212 KTGSVIPHAHKLSS

-238 GFVNFINRLE
+238 GFVNFLNRLE

-357 YSVTKMRVCGYHILA
+357 YSHTKMRVCGYHILA

-429 NTETAKAEEVKVDL
+429 NAEAAKAEEVKVDL

-453 SEAPVST
+453 SEAAPT

-469 DLKEPTPVVAPEIKK
+469 DLKEPAPVVAPEIKK
-484 SKLDVLFEAFEQAY
+484 TKIDLLWEQFEAAY
-498 LEDDLDKALTLANNI
+498 LAEDLAT
-513 VDAKKRAKKGWVALG
+513 AQKFAEELLSTKQKAKKGWAKLG
-528 FNRQA
+528 ISDEDAELILSIREA
-533 VDLLME
+533 SDIKVTT
-539 VIDGAAPV
+539 
-547 KPEVEAVAE
+547 PETKAE
-556 TPKAKPEGKA
+556 SPAKPEGKA
-566 MSVKEQAQELYRV
+566 MTVKEQAQELYRV

>member
-45 KYIPVDGSAVVDI
+45 KQIPVDGSAVVDI

-86 SFVKKFID
+86 SFIKKFID

-130 TYALEAPSAAVE
+130 TYALEAQPAAVE
-142 AEEALEAL
+142 AV
-150 KEAVEAPATEVTK
+150 VEAPVAEVTK
-163 PAELTNDQKIELATA
+163 PVELTNDQKIELATA

-188 TVDDPEFHKPITDED
+188 TVDDPDFHKPITDDD
-203 PDTIVAINT
+203 PDTIVAVNT

-238 GFVNFINRLE
+238 GFVNFLNRLE

-357 YSVTKMRVCGYHILA
+357 YSHTKMRVCGYHILA

-429 NTETAKAEEVKVDL
+429 NTEAAKAEEVKVDL

-453 SEAPVST
+453 SEAAPT

-469 DLKEPTPVVAPEIKK
+469 DLKEPAPAVAPEIKK
-484 SKLDVLFEAFEQAY
+484 SKLDVLFEAFETAY
-498 LEDDLDKALTLANNI
+498 VEGDLAKARTLANNI
-513 VDAKKRAKKGWVALG
+513 VDSKKRAKKGWVALG

-566 MSVKEQAQELYRV
+566 MTVKEQAQELYRV

>member
-32 GDPRLPIIVETAK
+32 GDPRLPNIVETAK

-86 SFVKKFID
+86 SFIKKFID

-130 TYALEAPSAAVE
+130 TYALEAQPATVE
-142 AEEALEAL
+142 AV
-150 KEAVEAPATEVTK
+150 VEAPMAEVTK
-163 PAELTNDQKIELATA
+163 PAELTNDQKIDLATA

-188 TVDDPEFHKPITDED
+188 TVDDPDFHKPITDDD
-203 PDTIVAINT
+203 PDTIVAVNT
-212 QTGSVIPHAHKLSS
+212 KTGSVIPHAHKLSS

-238 GFVNFINRLE
+238 GFVNFLNRLE

-258 EDLMKFIEHGDLPIA
+258 EDLMKFIEYGDLPIA

-283 LKQSGNTFVDV
+283 LKEKHGTFVDV
-294 HSGRIKQNV
+294 HSGNIKQNV

-357 YSVTKMRVCGYHILA
+357 YSHTKMRVCGYHILA

-377 LRTHVN
+377 LRNHVN

-429 NTETAKAEEVKVDL
+429 NTEAAKAEEVKVDL

-460 EKAAPVLAA
+460 EKAAPVLAT
-469 DLKEPTPVVAPEIKK
+469 DLKEPAPVVAPEIKK
-484 SKLDVLFEAFEQAY
+484 SKLDVLFEAFEAAY
-498 LEDDLDKALTLANNI
+498 VEGDLDKALTLANNI
-513 VDAKKRAKKGWVALG
+513 VDSKKRAKKGWDKLG
-528 FNRQA
+528 FNQGD

-539 VIDGAAPV
+539 IINGAAPT

-566 MSVKEQAQELYRV
+566 MTVKEQAQELYRV

>member
-106 HISPLELGIK
+106 HVSPLELGIK

-130 TYALEAPSAAVE
+130 TYALEAQPAAIEAAVE
-142 AEEALEAL
+142 APVTEE
-150 KEAVEAPATEVTK
+150 VK
-163 PAELTNDQKIELATA
+163 PVELTNDQKIELATA

-203 PDTIVAINT
+203 SDTIVAVNT
-212 QTGSVIPHAHKLSS
+212 KTGSVIPHAHKLSS

-238 GFVNFINRLE
+238 GFVNFLNRLE

-283 LKQSGNTFVDV
+283 LKEKQGTFVDV
-294 HSGRIKQNV
+294 HSGNIKQNV

-357 YSVTKMRVCGYHILA
+357 YSRTKMRVCGYHILA

-377 LRTHVN
+377 LRNHVN

-415 GGHNGSNVTYTKVE
+415 GGHNGSKVTYTKVE
-429 NTETAKAEEVKVDL
+429 NTEAAKAEEVKVDL

-453 SEAPVST
+453 SEVAPI
-460 EKAAPVLAA
+460 EKTAPVLAA
-469 DLKEPTPVVAPEIKK
+469 DLKEPATALAPEIKK
-484 SKLDVLFEAFEQAY
+484 TKIDLLWEQFEAAY
-498 LEDDLDKALTLANNI
+498 LAEDLTTAQKFAEELI
-513 VDAKKRAKKGWVALG
+513 SAKQKAKKGWAKLG
-528 FNRQA
+528 
-533 VDLLME
+533 
-539 VIDGAAPV
+539 ISDGDAELILSIREASDIKVTTPETKAEAPA
-547 KPEVEAVAE
+547 P
-556 TPKAKPEGKA
+556 AKPEGKA
-566 MSVKEQAQELYRV
+566 MSVKERAQELYRV

>member
-45 KYIPVDGSAVVDI
+45 KQIPVDGSAVVDI

-101 DESVA
+101 DETVA

-130 TYALEAPSAAVE
+130 TYALEAQPAAVE
-142 AEEALEAL
+142 A
-150 KEAVEAPATEVTK
+150 AVEAPVAEEVK
-163 PAELTNDQKIELATA
+163 PVEMTNDQKIELATA
-178 RMRELAGKGS
+178 RMRELAGNGCS
-188 TVDDPEFHKPITDED
+188 ADDPDFHKPITDED
-203 PDTIVAINT
+203 PDTIVALNT

-283 LKQSGNTFVDV
+283 LKEKGNTFVDV
-294 HSGRIKQNV
+294 HSGNIKQNV
-303 GSYVFMKPGL
+303 GSYVFMRPGL

-357 YSVTKMRVCGYHILA
+357 YSRTKMRVCGYHILA

-377 LRTHVN
+377 LRNHVN

-429 NTETAKAEEVKVDL
+429 NTEAAKAEEVKVDL

-453 SEAPVST
+453 SEAAPT

-469 DLKEPTPVVAPEIKK
+469 DLKEPTPAIAPEIKK
-484 SKLDVLFEAFEQAY
+484 SKLDVLFEAFETAY
-498 LEDDLDKALTLANNI
+498 VEGDLAKAQTLANNI
-513 VDAKKRAKKGWVALG
+513 VDSKKRAKKGWDKLG
-528 FNRQA
+528 FTQGD

-539 VIDGAAPV
+539 IINGAAPT
-547 KPEVEAVAE
+547 KPEVAAAAE

-566 MSVKEQAQELYRV
+566 MTVKEQAQELYRV

>member
-45 KYIPVDGSAVVDI
+45 KQIPVDGSAVVDI

-86 SFVKKFID
+86 SFIKKFID

-101 DESVA
+101 DEAVA

-116 PGQTILDVEEADDL
+116 PGQTILDDEEADDT
-130 TYALEAPSAAVE
+130 TYALEAQPAAVE
-142 AEEALEAL
+142 AV
-150 KEAVEAPATEVTK
+150 VEAPVAEEVK
-163 PAELTNDQKIELATA
+163 PVEMTNDQKIELATA

-188 TVDDPEFHKPITDED
+188 TVDDPDFHKPITDED
-203 PDTIVAINT
+203 PDTIVAVNT

-238 GFVNFINRLE
+238 GFVNFLNRLE

-258 EDLMKFIEHGDLPIA
+258 EDLMKFIEYGDLPIA

-357 YSVTKMRVCGYHILA
+357 YSRTKMRVCGYHILA

-415 GGHNGSNVTYTKVE
+415 GGHKGSNVTYTKVE
-429 NTETAKAEEVKVDL
+429 NTEAAKAEEVKVDL

-453 SEAPVST
+453 SEAAPV
-460 EKAAPVLAA
+460 EKAAPVLAS
-469 DLKEPTPVVAPEIKK
+469 DLKEPAPVVAPEIKK
-484 SKLDVLFEAFEQAY
+484 TKIDLLWEQFEAAY
-498 LEDDLDKALTLANNI
+498 LAEDLAT
-513 VDAKKRAKKGWVALG
+513 AQKFAEELLSTKQKAKKGWAKLG
-528 FNRQA
+528 ISDEDAELILSIREA
-533 VDLLME
+533 SDIKVTT
-539 VIDGAAPV
+539 
-547 KPEVEAVAE
+547 PETKAE
-556 TPKAKPEGKA
+556 SSAKPEGKA
-566 MSVKEQAQELYRV
+566 MTVKEQAQELYRV

>member
-101 DESVA
+101 DETVA

-130 TYALEAPSAAVE
+130 TYALEAQPAAAVE
-142 AEEALEAL
+142 AV
-150 KEAVEAPATEVTK
+150 VEAPEAKVAK
-163 PAELTNDQKIELATA
+163 LAELSNDQKINMATA

-188 TVDDPEFHKPITDED
+188 TVDDPDFHKPITDED
-203 PDTIVAINT
+203 PDTIVAVNT

-238 GFVNFINRLE
+238 GFVNFLNRLE

-258 EDLMKFIEHGDLPIA
+258 EDLMKFIEYGDLPIA

-283 LKQSGNTFVDV
+283 LKAKHGTFVDV
-294 HSGRIKQNV
+294 HSGNIKQNV
-303 GSYVFMKPGL
+303 GSYVFMRPGL

-357 YSVTKMRVCGYHILA
+357 YSHTKMRVCGYHILA

-429 NTETAKAEEVKVDL
+429 NAEAAKAEEVKVAL

-453 SEAPVST
+453 SEAAPI
-460 EKAAPVLAA
+460 EKVAPVRAT

-484 SKLDVLFEAFEQAY
+484 TKIDLLLEQFEAAY
-498 LEDDLDKALTLANNI
+498 LAEDLATAQKFAEELLS
-513 VDAKKRAKKGWVALG
+513 AKQKAKKGWAKLG
-528 FNRQA
+528 ISD
-533 VDLLME
+533 VDAELILSIRE
-539 VIDGAAPV
+539 ASDI
-547 KPEVEAVAE
+547 KIITPETKAE
-556 TPKAKPEGKA
+556 SPAKPEGKA
-566 MSVKEQAQELYRV
+566 MTAKEQAQELYRV
-579 FKETKAKGNRADTK
+579 FKETKAKGNRTDTK
-593 DAAGELQFFMS
+593 DAAVELQFFMS

>member
-45 KYIPVDGSAVVDI
+45 KQIPVDGSAVVDI

-86 SFVKKFID
+86 SFIKKFID

-130 TYALEAPSAAVE
+130 TYALEAQPAAVE
-142 AEEALEAL
+142 AV
-150 KEAVEAPATEVTK
+150 VEAPVAEVTK

-188 TVDDPEFHKPITDED
+188 TVDDPDFHKPITDED
-203 PDTIVAINT
+203 PDTIVAVNT

-238 GFVNFINRLE
+238 GFVNFLNRLE

-258 EDLMKFIEHGDLPIA
+258 EDLMKFIEYGDLPIA

-283 LKQSGNTFVDV
+283 LKEKHGTFVDV
-294 HSGRIKQNV
+294 HSGNIKQNV

-357 YSVTKMRVCGYHILA
+357 YSRTKMRVCGYHILA

-377 LRTHVN
+377 LRNHVN

-429 NTETAKAEEVKVDL
+429 NTEAVKAEEVKVDL

-453 SEAPVST
+453 SEAAPT

-484 SKLDVLFEAFEQAY
+484 SKLDVLFESFESAY
-498 LEDDLDKALTLANNI
+498 VEGDLTKARTLANNI
-513 VDAKKRAKKGWVALG
+513 VDSKKRAKKGWDKLG
-528 FNRQA
+528 FTQGD

-539 VIDGAAPV
+539 IINGAAPT

-566 MSVKEQAQELYRV
+566 MTVKEQAQELYRV

>member
-32 GDPRLPIIVETAK
+32 GDPRLPNIVETAK
-45 KYIPVDGSAVVDI
+45 KYLPVDGSAVVDI
-58 AEPVKVRNEFKETE
+58 AEPVTVRNEFKETE
-72 EGTGGLIKFFRVAK
+72 KGTGGLIKFFRVAK
-86 SFVKKFID
+86 SFIKKFID

-130 TYALEAPSAAVE
+130 TYALEAQPAAVE
-142 AEEALEAL
+142 AV
-150 KEAVEAPATEVTK
+150 VEAPVAEVTK
-163 PAELTNDQKIELATA
+163 PVELTNDQKIELATA

-188 TVDDPEFHKPITDED
+188 TVDDPDFHKPITDED
-203 PDTIVAINT
+203 PDTIVAVNT

-238 GFVNFINRLE
+238 GFVNFLNRLE

-258 EDLMKFIEHGDLPIA
+258 EDLMKFIEFGDLPIA

-283 LKQSGNTFVDV
+283 LKKYNNTFVDV
-294 HSGRIKQNV
+294 HSGNIKQNV

-357 YSVTKMRVCGYHILA
+357 YSHTKMRVCGYHILA

-377 LRTHVN
+377 LRNHVN

-415 GGHNGSNVTYTKVE
+415 GGHKGTNVTYTKVE
-429 NTETAKAEEVKVDL
+429 NTEAAKAEEVKVDL
-443 VKETLEQSDL
+443 VKETLEQTDL
-453 SEAPVST
+453 SEAAPT
-460 EKAAPVLAA
+460 EKVAPVRAT
-469 DLKEPTPVVAPEIKK
+469 DLKEPAPVVAPEIKK
-484 SKLDVLFEAFEQAY
+484 TKIDLLWEQFEAAY
-498 LEDDLDKALTLANNI
+498 LAEDLATAQKFAEELI
-513 VDAKKRAKKGWVALG
+513 SAKQKAKKGWAKLG
-528 FNRQA
+528 
-533 VDLLME
+533 
-539 VIDGAAPV
+539 ISDGDAELILSIREASDIKV
-547 KPEVEAVAE
+547 TTPETKAE
-556 TPKAKPEGKA
+556 SPAKPEGKA
-566 MSVKEQAQELYRV
+566 MTVKEQAQELYRV

-616 PKVSDELKTWL
+616 PKISDELKTWL

>member
-45 KYIPVDGSAVVDI
+45 KQIPVDGSAVVDI

-72 EGTGGLIKFFRVAK
+72 EGTGGLLKFFRVAK

-101 DESVA
+101 DEAVA

-116 PGQTILDVEEADDL
+116 PGQTILDVEEADDT
-130 TYALEAPSAAVE
+130 TYAMEAQPAAVE
-142 AEEALEAL
+142 AV
-150 KEAVEAPATEVTK
+150 VETPVAEKVK
-163 PAELTNDQKIELATA
+163 PVELTNDQKIELATA

-203 PDTIVAINT
+203 LDTIVAVNT
-212 QTGSVIPHAHKLSS
+212 KTGSVIPHAHKLSS

-238 GFVNFINRLE
+238 GFVNFLNRLE

-283 LKQSGNTFVDV
+283 LKQKGNTFVDV
-294 HSGRIKQNV
+294 HSGNIKQNV

-357 YSVTKMRVCGYHILA
+357 YSRTKMRVCGYHILA

-377 LRTHVN
+377 LRNHVN

-429 NTETAKAEEVKVDL
+429 NTEAAKAEEVKVDL

-453 SEAPVST
+453 SEAAPT

-484 SKLDVLFEAFEQAY
+484 SKLDILFEAFEQAY

-513 VDAKKRAKKGWVALG
+513 IDAKKRAKKGWVALG

-533 VDLLME
+533 VDLLTE
-539 VIDGAAPV
+539 VIDGATPG

-566 MSVKEQAQELYRV
+566 MTVKEQAQELYRV